1 MERFVA
7 PQFIDVED
15 KIIGPITT
23 RQFILMIIGGVII
36 FLAYKIFDTMTFI
49 LIALVVAGL
58 VVLFGFVKINGR
70 RFNEYVASMIES
82 LRRPRVRVWYK
93 QINLNEIAVE
103 GKKDNNEIIKTD
115 FVPRQKKVNSKNLKE
130 LALLVDTGGRY
141 QPEE

>member
-23 RQFILMIIGGVII
+23 RQFILMIIGGVVI

-49 LIALVVAGL
+49 LIALVVAGS
-58 VVLFGFVKINGR
+58 VVLFGFVKINDR
-70 RFNEYVASMIES
+70 RFNEYVASMIET
-82 LRRPRVRVWYK
+82 LRRPRLRVWYK
-93 QINLNEIAVE
+93 QVNLADITVQNRKEDVE
-103 GKKDNNEIIKTD
+103 LIKTD
-115 FVPRQKKVNSKNLKE
+115 FTPRQKRINSKNLRE

>member
-15 KIIGPITT
+15 RIIGPITT

-36 FLAYKIFDTMTFI
+36 FLAYKIFDMAAFA
-49 LIALVVAGL
+49 LIALIVIGL
-58 VVLFGFVKINGR
+58 VLLFGFVKINGR
-70 RFNEYVASMIES
+70 RFNEYMASMIET

-93 QINLNEIAVE
+93 QVSLSEIAAE
-103 GKKDNNEIIKTD
+103 NRRDNNEIIKTD
-115 FVPRQKKVNSKNLKE
+115 FTPRQKKINSKNLRE